1 MATNENG
8 ATSIGRTGGTTG
20 TGDDRIEV
28 RHADGRTE
36 RSGGM
41 RDRLDRDG
49 DGRLDKDDVRGRDT
63 DHGTA
68 HQGGGVRDRL
78 DRDGDGRLDKDDVR
92 GRDTDH
98 GRGGYPPAYQRAG
111 YDPRVGDDVEHR
123 VSHKP
128 AKTSAAAVFALV
140 FGLAALLSVLTVILS
155 PLGLVL
161 GIIGIVLG
169 IVGMKMAGRVGV
181 TGKGVAIGGL
191 VLSILAVLLAAVLAA
206 GVTTFLNDEGAV
218 DRLEQ
223 RIENLRDD
231 LPQDV
236 EVPESVTP

>member
-1 MATNENG
+1 MASNDG
-8 ATSIGRTGGTTG
+8 AHALGRTGAPGTTG
-20 TGDDRIEV
+20 TGAAPDRLEVHHDDRDA
-28 RHADGRTE
+28 R
-36 RSGGM
+36 RSGG
-41 RDRLDRDG
+41 
-49 DGRLDKDDVRGRDT
+49 
-63 DHGTA
+63 
-68 HQGGGVRDRL
+68 
-78 DRDGDGRLDKDDVR
+78 
-92 GRDTDH
+92 
-98 GRGGYPPAYQRAG
+98 
-111 YDPRVGDDVEHR
+111 VEHR
-123 VSHKP
+123 ESHKP

-223 RIENLRDD
+223 RIEDLRDD